1 MWFDWLDSIENNAE
15 YITNIVKEV
24 ETVEV
29 EVITGEERG
38 GNESYSPVFE
48 DEQQEITT
56 YTIEVDIKKYAEY
69 CNIEIEEINKNKLIY
84 NGDLTIFIKIN
95 WKGEKGND

>member
-1 MWFDWLDSIENNAE
+1 MWFDWLDSIESNAE
-15 YITNIVKEV
+15 YITNIVKET
-24 ETVEV
+24 ETIEV
-29 EVITGEERG
+29 EVIIGEERG
-38 GNESYSPVFE
+38 DNGSYSPIFK

-56 YTIEVDIKKYAEY
+56 YTIEVDEEKYAKY
-69 CNIEIEEINKNKLIY
+69 CDIEIDKINKNKLIY